1 VIILT
6 FDHAPLL
13 GANMLFDGMID
24 DDGVC
29 KPGAVLRAVLELR
42 KRVGIIDKKKKP
54 GMRFETRSS
63 EDLIDAMRGPC
74 NELGLLIYPT
84 ECKGNG
90 FPVEDGT
97 LASVGLDVVVQSV
110 EDGSAI
116 KWAGFGLGADTQD
129 KAGGKAGTYA
139 FKAACLQGLLAA
151 GAEDT
156 DDTDTPIQGGVRAK
170 PLTPVK
176 PVVTRETVK
185 WAFEQAMDP
194 LDYAKAKA
202 MLSQLSKDDVV
213 DVFPTAKLA
222 KERTGA

>member
-1 VIILT
+1 
-6 FDHAPLL
+6 
-13 GANMLFDGMID
+13 MFDGMV
-24 DDGVC
+24 DG

-97 LASVGLDVVVQSV
+97 LAAVGLDVVVQSV

-116 KWAGFGLGADTQD
+116 KWAGFGLGADSQD

-156 DDTDTPIQGGVRAK
+156 DDTDTPIHGGVRAK
-170 PLTPVK
+170 PALTTVK
-176 PVVTRETVK
+176 PMVTKESVK

-194 LDYAKAKA
+194 LDYAKAKD
-202 MLSQLSKDDVV
+202 MLGKLSKDDVV

-222 KERTGA
+222 KERVGA

>member
-1 VIILT
+1 MIY
-6 FDHAPLL
+6 
-13 GANMLFDGMID
+13 DGMV
-24 DDGVC
+24 DGQPR
-29 KPGAVLRAVLELR
+29 KPGAVLKAVLELR
-42 KRVGIIDKKKKP
+42 RRVGIIDKKKKP

-116 KWAGFGLGADTQD
+116 KWAGFGLGADSQD

-156 DDTDTPIQGGVRAK
+156 DDTDTPIQGGVRARQ
-170 PLTPVK
+170 PLTK
-176 PVVTRETVK
+176 TQAVTISKEYVLSRLKAASDTV
-185 WAFEQAMDP
+185 AYAE
-194 LDYAKAKA
+194 AKAL
-202 MLSQLSKDDVV
+202 LSRLSKDDVV
-213 DVFPTAKLA
+213 ELFPIAKEA
-222 KERTGA
+222 KERVGA